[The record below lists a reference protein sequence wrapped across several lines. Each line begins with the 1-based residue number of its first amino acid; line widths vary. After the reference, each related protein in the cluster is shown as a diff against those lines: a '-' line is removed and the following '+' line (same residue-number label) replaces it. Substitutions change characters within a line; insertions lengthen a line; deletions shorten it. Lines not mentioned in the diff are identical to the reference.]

1 MGSNKGL
8 AKWQRRPPPRLP
20 HMMGKKEKA
29 RSVCAVIGPFTASHP
44 RSTHDSVRVP
54 MRVPVSSI
62 PDLFCIHARCE
73 QESTATM
80 YSCDLTT
87 FTVPGAG
94 PSYTSLGHVT
104 RDSNAHTDSNFNHF
118 RGLGGFPRVLRVHD
132 GPCGTPCS
140 VSCSVHG
147 PPCPGHF
154 ECHTSRFD
162 PEILG
167 LCHSVRIDVG
177 RRVRSHSSR
186 AATFA
191 VHVQS

>member
-1 MGSNKGL
+1 MDHS
-8 AKWQRRPPPRLP
+8 QRRILDRHTTVYESPCESLYLRFLIFSAFTRVVN
-20 HMMGKKEKA
+20 KK
-29 RSVCAVIGPFTASHP
+29 VQLQCTAA
-44 RSTHDSVRVP
+44 
-54 MRVPVSSI
+54 I
-62 PDLFCIHARCE
+62 
-73 QESTATM
+73 
-80 YSCDLTT
+80 TT

-94 PSYTSLGHVT
+94 PSYRSLGHVT
-104 RDSNAHTDSNFNHF
+104 RDSTRIMPQQIQSLSRFS
-118 RGLGGFPRVLRVHD
+118 GFPRVLRVHD

>member
-80 YSCDLTT
+80 YSCDYNIHGTRCR
-87 FTVPGAG
+87 
-94 PSYTSLGHVT
+94 SLLHELGT
-104 RDSNAHTDSNFNHF
+104 RHTRFDANAAQIHHF
-118 RGLGGFPRVLRVHD
+118 RGLVDFQGYYACTTDRAARHAL
-132 GPCGTPCS
+132 
-140 VSCSVHG
+140 
-147 PPCPGHF
+147 
-154 ECHTSRFD
+154 
-162 PEILG
+162 
-167 LCHSVRIDVG
+167 
-177 RRVRSHSSR
+177 SR
-186 AATFA
+186 ALCMGHRVQGTLSATHRDLILRFLGS
-191 VHVQS
+191 VIQ

>member
-8 AKWQRRPPPRLP
+8 AMWQRRPPPRLP

-80 YSCDLTT
+80 YSCDYNIHGTRCR
-87 FTVPGAG
+87 
-94 PSYTSLGHVT
+94 SLLHELGT
-104 RDSNAHTDSNFNHF
+104 RHTRFECPQIQSLSRFS
-118 RGLGGFPRVLRVHD
+118 GFPRVLRVHD